1 MNARSQIFEFSCE
14 SRHVQEIV
22 STLFHTV
29 LIHRTA
35 GKHTLKADNPNAFTI
50 GSVGFCD
57 VDCDFLDYTYVQ
69 LNSNELYQRVNQE
82 IVSFCEGLKT
92 SECNKISLEFFTRKK
107 RSWPLN
113 FQYENIPWEI
123 WTVKIELMQLS
134 NENERQV
141 LREKLSD
148 LLGEK
153 VRQIIE
159 IMDKHDY
166 TPKLQNQSQLDTI
179 FETEFKDIQPY
190 LFRVYYSLDGAINQQ
205 SVGTTMK
212 RMIKDALS
220 FS

>member
-1 MNARSQIFEFSCE
+1 
-14 SRHVQEIV
+14 
-22 STLFHTV
+22 
-29 LIHRTA
+29 
-35 GKHTLKADNPNAFTI
+35 
-50 GSVGFCD
+50 
-57 VDCDFLDYTYVQ
+57 VQ
-69 LNSNELYQRVNQE
+69 LNSTELNERVNQE
-82 IVSFCEGLKT
+82 IAVFSEGIKN

-113 FQYENIPWEI
+113 FQFENIPWEI
-123 WTVKIELMQLS
+123 WTIKIDLMELS

-153 VRQIIE
+153 IRQIIE
-159 IMDKHDY
+159 IMDKPDY

-190 LFRVYYSLDGAINQQ
+190 LFRVNIFCFCLSNYLVSSNRFLFKMYYSLDGAISQA
-205 SVGTTMK
+205 SVSTTMK
-212 RMIKDALS
+212 RMLKDALS